1 MAKAS
6 PNPQIIFEKQHILQ
20 QCVNIWYNVSESNG
34 DEDSCHPQNQ
44 KHESHSRRIK
54 TMAKQSEFFT
64 AEEREILSQRGK
76 AAWNNLSDEEKQ
88 ARIEQSKANNKQA
101 AMTDEQRAELSAAG
115 KAAWNALSDEEKQAR
130 IEQSKANNKQTPMT
144 DEQRKAASEAGKAR
158 WEALSQE
165 EKNAQMAKAKAGMF
179 KDVDVQLDA
188 SDLAGLDVTSGL
200 TQ

>member
-76 AAWNNLSDEEKQ
+76 AAWNALSEEEKQ
-88 ARIEQSKANNKQA
+88 ARIAKSKANNQQA
-101 AMTDEQRAELSAAG
+101 ELTDEKRAELSAAG
-115 KAAWNALSDEEKQAR
+115 KA
-130 IEQSKANNKQTPMT
+130 
-144 DEQRKAASEAGKAR
+144 R
-158 WEALSQE
+158 WEALSE
-165 EKNAQMAKAKAGMF
+165 DEKAAQMAKAKAGMF

>member
-101 AMTDEQRAELSAAG
+101 AMTDEQRAEASRKG
-115 KAAWNALSDEEKQAR
+115 KEAWANLSDEEKQAR

>member
-1 MAKAS
+1 
-6 PNPQIIFEKQHILQ
+6 
-20 QCVNIWYNVSESNG
+20 
-34 DEDSCHPQNQ
+34 
-44 KHESHSRRIK
+44 
-54 TMAKQSEFFT
+54 
-64 AEEREILSQRGK
+64 
-76 AAWNNLSDEEKQ
+76 
-88 ARIEQSKANNKQA
+88 
-101 AMTDEQRAELSAAG
+101 
-115 KAAWNALSDEEKQAR
+115 
-130 IEQSKANNKQTPMT
+130 MT

>member
-1 MAKAS
+1 
-6 PNPQIIFEKQHILQ
+6 
-20 QCVNIWYNVSESNG
+20 
-34 DEDSCHPQNQ
+34 
-44 KHESHSRRIK
+44 
-54 TMAKQSEFFT
+54 
-64 AEEREILSQRGK
+64 
-76 AAWNNLSDEEKQ
+76 
-88 ARIEQSKANNKQA
+88 
-101 AMTDEQRAELSAAG
+101 MTDEQRAEASR
-115 KAAWNALSDEEKQAR
+115 KAKEAWANLSDEEKQAR